1 MKNNFPINNA
11 EKLDA
16 RAEFAFHELAELAA
30 IMCQTPIGF
39 VSLDA
44 NRDETDVDFQEF
56 AFQLH
61 SKLKPFRVTVIED
74 ASRDRQLSKNRFVK
88 GSPQIRFYA
97 GVPLVDYSEKML
109 GSLCVID
116 YRPRKLDSEQLDT
129 LKIIARQIVSQFEL
143 RREAMHSEHLLQLN
157 ERIIE
162 GLQSELDALETAEI
176 LKSETPAPNDTAKVL
191 RFSFSTEWSKKPRFA
206 EMNAAKKREKT
217 SRAVTQLLNSK
228 RVLIAE
234 PNSGVRRLL
243 KQYSVIW
250 GLESVE
256 TATGE
261 ETLKAL
267 RRALESGKPFDLAVI
282 DTSLPDRE
290 GFALARQIRA
300 DAGLNKT
307 QLILMTSH
315 GQRGDALLAAELGV
329 AGYLTKPLQG
339 AQVFDCLVSVLA
351 QPAPEFETNE
361 TSAPPLLHADDTNDK
376 EFAKENFNLYLSE
389 TEKHLDEIKNA
400 LAHEDTRAIEQASS
414 LICGNSFT
422 VGAKKIAVIANRI
435 AQTAKHGDLKKI
447 NPLLENFIEEF
458 SQLQTE
464 LVEIGDGLISFNQR
478 IQAP

>member
-16 RAEFAFHELAELAA
+16 RAEFAFYELAELAA

-44 NRDETDVDFQEF
+44 NRDEIGVDFQEF

-61 SKLKPFRVTVIED
+61 SRLKPFRVTVIED
-74 ASRDRQLSKNRFVK
+74 ASRDKQLSKNRFVK
-88 GSPQIRFYA
+88 NAPQIRFYA
-97 GVPLVDYSEKML
+97 GVPLIDYSEKML

-116 YRPRKLDSEQLDT
+116 YRARKLDSEQLDT

-143 RREAMHSEHLLQLN
+143 RREAMQSEHLLQLN

-176 LKSETPAPNDTAKVL
+176 LKNETPAPSDTAKIL
-191 RFSFSTEWSKKPRFA
+191 RFSFSTEWSKKPKFA
-206 EMNAAKKREKT
+206 EMTAAKKREKT

-267 RRALESGKPFDLAVI
+267 RRAFESGKPFDLAVI

-290 GFALARQIRA
+290 GFALTRQIRS
-300 DAGLNKT
+300 DAALSKT
-307 QLILMTSH
+307 QIILMTAN

-339 AQVFDCLVSVLA
+339 AQIFDCLVAVLA
-351 QPAPEFETNE
+351 QPAPEFAPNE
-361 TSAPPLLHADDTNDK
+361 TSAPLLHAGDTNDR

-389 TEKHLDEIKNA
+389 TEKHLDGIKNA
-400 LAHEDTRAIEQASS
+400 LEHEDTRAIEQMSS

-464 LVEIGDGLISFNQR
+464 LVEIGDGLISFGQPLNK
-478 IQAP
+478 I

>member
-1 MKNNFPINNA
+1 MKNDFPINNA

-16 RAEFAFHELAELAA
+16 RAEFAFYELAELAA
-30 IMCQTPIGF
+30 IMCQTPMGF
-39 VSLDA
+39 VNLDA
-44 NRDETDVDFQEF
+44 NRDEIGVNFQEF

-61 SKLKPFRVTVIED
+61 SQLKPFRVTVIED
-74 ASRDRQLSKNRFVK
+74 VSKDKHLSENPFVK
-88 GSPQIRFYA
+88 DSPQIRFYA
-97 GVPLVDYSEKML
+97 GIPLVDSTDKVF

-116 YRPRKLDSEQLDT
+116 YRPRKLDSEQTDT
-129 LKIIARQIVSQFEL
+129 LKIIARQIVSQYEL
-143 RREAMHSEHLLQLN
+143 RREAMQSEHLLQLN

-162 GLQSELDALETAEI
+162 GLQSELDTLETAAI
-176 LKSETPAPNDTAKVL
+176 LKNETPAPSDTAKVL
-191 RFSFSTEWSKKPRFA
+191 RFSFSTDWSKKPKFA
-206 EMNAAKKREKT
+206 EMSVTKKREIT
-217 SRAVTQLLNSK
+217 SQAVTQMLNNK
-228 RVLIAE
+228 RVLIAD
-234 PNSGVRRLL
+234 PSSRVRRLL

-267 RRALESGKPFDLAVI
+267 RRAFDGGKPFDLAVI

-290 GFALARQIRA
+290 GFALARQIKS

-315 GQRGDALLAAELGV
+315 GQRGDALLAAEIGV

-339 AQVFDCLVSVLA
+339 AQVFDCLVAVLA
-351 QPAPEFETNE
+351 EPATESEPHETAA
-361 TSAPPLLHADDTNDK
+361 SAFLYSDDTNDK

-400 LAHEDTRAIEQASS
+400 LEHEDTRAIERLSS

-435 AQTAKHGDLKKI
+435 AQTARHGDLKKI
-447 NPLLENFIEEF
+447 NPLLKNFIEEF
-458 SQLQTE
+458 SQLQTD
-464 LVEIGDGLISFNQR
+464 LVEIGDGLISFNSANR
-478 IQAP
+478 

>member
-1 MKNNFPINNA
+1 MKKNFPINNA

-16 RAEFAFHELAELAA
+16 RAEFAFYELAELAA

-39 VSLDA
+39 VNLDA
-44 NRDETDVDFQEF
+44 NRDEINVDFQEF

-61 SKLKPFRVTVIED
+61 SRLKPFRVTVIED
-74 ASRDRQLSKNRFVK
+74 VSKDKQLSKNRFVK
-88 GSPQIRFYA
+88 DAPQIRFYA
-97 GVPLVDYSEKML
+97 GVPLIDYSEKML
-109 GSLCVID
+109 GSLCVVD
-116 YRPRKLDSEQLDT
+116 YRPRKMDSEQLDI
-129 LKIIARQIVSQFEL
+129 LKIIARQIVSQYEL
-143 RREAMHSEHLLQLN
+143 RREAMQSEHLLQLN

-162 GLQSELDALETAEI
+162 GLQSELDAHETAEI
-176 LKSETPAPNDTAKVL
+176 LKNETPAPSDTAKIL
-191 RFSFSTEWSKKPRFA
+191 RFSFSAEWSKKPKFA
-206 EMNAAKKREKT
+206 EMTAAKKRERT

-228 RVLIAE
+228 RILIAE
-234 PNSGVRRLL
+234 PNSSVRRLL
-243 KQYSVIW
+243 KQYSIIW

-256 TATGE
+256 TVTGE

-267 RRALESGKPFDLAVI
+267 RRAFESGNPFDLAVI

-290 GFALARQIRA
+290 GFALARQIRS

-307 QLILMTSH
+307 QLILMTAH
-315 GQRGDALLAAELGV
+315 GQRGDALLAAELGA

-351 QPAPEFETNE
+351 QPTPEFETNK
-361 TSAPPLLHADDTNDK
+361 TSAPPFLHSDDTNDK

-389 TEKHLDEIKNA
+389 TEKHLDDIKNA

-435 AQTAKHGDLKKI
+435 AQTAKHGNLKKI

-458 SQLQTE
+458 SQLQAE

-478 IQAP
+478 I

>member
-1 MKNNFPINNA
+1 MKKNFTINNA

-16 RAEFAFHELAELAA
+16 RAEFAFYELAELAA
-30 IMCQTPIGF
+30 VTCQTPIGF
-39 VSLDA
+39 VNLDA
-44 NRDETDVDFQEF
+44 NRDETSVDFQEF

-74 ASRDRQLSKNRFVK
+74 ASKDRQLSKNRFVK
-88 GSPQIRFYA
+88 SAPQIRFYA
-97 GVPLVDYSEKML
+97 GVPLVDYAEKMF

-116 YRPRKLDSEQLDT
+116 YRPRKLDSEQADT
-129 LKIIARQIVSQFEL
+129 LKIIARQIVSQYEL
-143 RREAMHSEHLLQLN
+143 RREAMQNEYLLQLN

-162 GLQSELDALETAEI
+162 GLQTELDAHEAAEV
-176 LKSETPAPNDTAKVL
+176 LKNETPVPNDTAKVL
-191 RFSFSTEWSKKPRFA
+191 RFSFSADWSKKPKFA
-206 EMNAAKKREKT
+206 EVGAVKKRERT

-228 RVLIAE
+228 RILIAE

-267 RRALESGKPFDLAVI
+267 RRAFDGGKPFDLAVI

-290 GFALARQIRA
+290 GFALARQIRS

-307 QLILMTSH
+307 QIILMTAH

-339 AQVFDCLVSVLA
+339 AQVFDCLVAVLA
-351 QPAPEFETNE
+351 EPAPEFAPHEA
-361 TSAPPLLHADDTNDK
+361 SAPPLLHADDVNDK
-376 EFAKENFNLYLSE
+376 EFAKETFNLYLSE

-400 LAHEDTRAIEQASS
+400 LEHEDTRAIERMSS

-435 AQTAKHGDLKKI
+435 AQTAKHGNLKKI

-478 IQAP
+478 I